1 MTGKDRE
8 RLNHA
13 ARCIIYAGL
22 FYVTVYA
29 VLLIGS
35 Y

>member
-8 RLNHA
+8 RMNHA

-22 FYVTVYA
+22 FYAAVYA
-29 VLLIGS
+29 VLMTGEL
-35 Y
+35 

>member
-13 ARCIIYAGL
+13 ARVIVYAGL
-22 FYVTVYA
+22 FYITVYA
-29 VLLIGS
+29 VLLTGEL
-35 Y
+35 

>member
-8 RLNHA
+8 RLNYT
-13 ARCIIYAGL
+13 ARVIVYAGL
-22 FYVTVYA
+22 FYAAVYA

>member
-13 ARCIIYAGL
+13 ARVVIYAGL
-22 FYVTVYA
+22 FYITVYA
-29 VLLIGS
+29 VLLTGEL
-35 Y
+35 

>member
-13 ARCIIYAGL
+13 ARVVIYAGL
-22 FYVTVYA
+22 FYFTVYA
-29 VLLIGS
+29 VLLTGEL
-35 Y
+35 

>member
-13 ARCIIYAGL
+13 ARVVIYAGL
-22 FYVTVYA
+22 FYAAVYA
-29 VLLIGS
+29 VLLTGEL
-35 Y
+35 

>member
-8 RLNHA
+8 RLSHA
-13 ARCIIYAGL
+13 ARVVIYAGL

-29 VLLIGS
+29 VLLTGEL
-35 Y
+35 